1 MHLWKGHVVTCGLII
16 RCKVALSDSNQRA
29 VLVTGIELAL
39 YVSNRLKVYLGIC
52 AHSSPSLATDNLR
65 RSLVNLY
72 VHILTFLAHA
82 IRIQQKRR
90 VVKVMQALWDSGALM
105 QFEEECDKLCV
116 RASEEARICD
126 SRASL
131 EAQLQSLDEIHNIH
145 TSVKRLEDKVDLGK
159 LDTAKD
165 ATYNSSTEG
174 ELPRCLPDTRT
185 DLLEQI
191 FNWAADYTGKRIF
204 WLCGKAGTGKSTISR
219 TVAQKLDDDG
229 LLGASFFFKRGRA
242 DRSHAKLLFPTIA
255 RQLADLFPDVSRAIA
270 ASLDQDS
277 LLCDRYLSTQFE
289 GLLLQPLQSVDPD
302 SLRSA
307 GVVVVIDALDECD
320 NSESIRTTLLLL
332 SRVEAIT
339 SLQLRIFVT
348 SRPELPVEL
357 GFKDMSGDLHHDIR
371 LEEAQ
376 ELSIAHDIRVFYE
389 HEFSKIKKDS
399 WMQHD
404 ELPAEWPAE
413 PDIQSL
419 VTQAIPLFIFAFTVS
434 RYIAEVDPRGRL
446 DLMLRQSLNKSL
458 TGLKGTYLP
467 ILTQVV
473 ASGDGDRRES
483 RILEFKRIVGSLVL
497 LYDPLSAS
505 ALMSLIGALPRE
517 VVKVLRPLHS
527 VLNISQA
534 VDGRLDLK
542 TPITLFHLSFRDFL
556 IDSALKKQNMFWIE
570 AAEMHRQLGM
580 HCIRLLES
588 GGLKEDVCGVVAPG
602 TRRSEVAKSVVCA
615 SFPEALAYACCYW
628 VQHVVSGEEQIK
640 DDSAVLPFLEKHMLH
655 WMEALSWLGKTS
667 DVIHNIAALRSVV
680 DVSRTLIHTRNA
692 TYLLVTYSSTKANS
706 Y

>member
-1 MHLWKGHVVTCGLII
+1 VICRLTTRHKI
-16 RCKVALSDSNQRA
+16 ALSDSNQRA

-39 YVSNRLKVYLGIC
+39 YVSNRLKVYLDIC

-90 VVKVMQALWDSGALM
+90 VMKVMHALWDSGILM

-131 EAQLQSLDEIHNIH
+131 EAQLQSLDEIHHVH

-159 LDTAKD
+159 LDTANG

-185 DLLEQI
+185 DLLQQI
-191 FNWAADYTGKRIF
+191 TDWASDHTGKRIF

-289 GLLLQPLQSVDPD
+289 SLLLQPLQNADPD
-302 SLRSA
+302 SLPSTSI
-307 GVVVVIDALDECD
+307 VVVIDALDECD
-320 NSESIRTTLLLL
+320 NSKSIRTTLLLL

-339 SLQLRIFVT
+339 SLRLRIFVT

-357 GFKDMSGDLHHDIR
+357 GFEDMSGDLHHDIR

-376 ELSIAHDIRVFYE
+376 ELSIAHDIRVFYN
-389 HEFSKIKKDS
+389 HEFTKIKKDS

-413 PDIQSL
+413 PDVQSL
-419 VTQAIPLFIFAFTVS
+419 VIQAIPLFIFAFTVS

-473 ASGDGDRRES
+473 ASGDDDRRES

-505 ALMSLIGALPRE
+505 ALMSLVGALPRE
-517 VVKVLRPLHS
+517 VVRVLRPLRS
-527 VLNISQA
+527 VLNIPHA
-534 VDGRLDLK
+534 LDGRLDLE

-556 IDSALKKQNMFWIE
+556 TDSALGKENMFWIE

-588 GGLKEDVCGVVAPG
+588 GGLKEDICGVVGPG
-602 TRRSEVAKSVVCA
+602 TRRSAVAKSEVRA
-615 SFPEALAYACCYW
+615 SLPEALTYACSYW

-640 DDSAVLPFLEKHMLH
+640 DDGAVLHFLQKHMLH

-667 DVIHNIAALRSVV
+667 DVIHNIAALRSVI
-680 DVSRTLIHTRNA
+680 DVSRTPIHTLNP
-692 TYLLVTYSSTKANS
+692 TYLLVMQSSTKANS
-706 Y
+706 C